1 MNRYAI
7 IVFWSDADE
16 AWIAEAPDL
25 EPCAA
30 HGDTPEKAVA
40 ELRVACRRPFDG
52 HWPPAFRSRRAML
65 RSPEG
70 SRGKVRRS
78 QASFLH
84 TARHLRTQSAHSRAS
99 CT

>member
-16 AWIAEAPDL
+16 AWVADVPDL

-40 ELRVACRRPFDG
+40 ELRVAMQAWLDVARENNLPIPEPRFRPTTV
-52 HWPPAFRSRRAML
+52 AA
-65 RSPEG
+65 E
-70 SRGKVRRS
+70 
-78 QASFLH
+78 
-84 TARHLRTQSAHSRAS
+84 
-99 CT
+99 